1 MCPTYTSSTPASPGP
16 RPTNSTRPPSYPR
29 RDGHQAVSA
38 RPASPAVVTA
48 GELLPQYLTPHH
60 LEQLLGLSRRT
71 IDRMIA
77 SGEVQA
83 QKIGARVL
91 LPVWQF
97 AASPW
102 CWSKEQITQVQQ
114 AIAAKNM

>member
-1 MCPTYTSSTPASPGP
+1 MCPTYPSSPPASPGP
-16 RPTNSTRPPSYPR
+16 RPTNSPRPPSSPR
-29 RDGHQAVSA
+29 RAGPPAASA
-38 RPASPAVVTA
+38 RPTSPAVVTT

-71 IDRMIA
+71 IDRTIA
-77 SGEVQA
+77 SGEVKA

-97 AASPW
+97 AAAPW
-102 CWSKEQITQVQQ
+102 CWSKEQITQGQQ